1 MIMRLTLQEI
11 LHTCNN
17 WEEFC
22 RLHGFSEWAVNEGGG
37 DVEVELDA
45 QQTHHLGI
53 ITLPEWK
60 VKPKEEVYPPNP
72 SVDARQANQQTKE
85 AR

>member
-1 MIMRLTLQEI
+1 MRLTLQEI

-45 QQTHHLGI
+45 QQAHHLGI

-60 VKPKEEVYPPNP
+60 VKPKEEVYPPNAGGEGRQP
-72 SVDARQANQQTKE
+72 ARKGL
-85 AR
+85 